1 MAYKKVVE
9 ENILKRTI
17 SRQLEARA
25 AKSAAIKQKSFAPA
39 EEAKASNG
47 LNNLFSKLFRQKEGL
62 VIADQKISAKES
74 EEKQLEF
81 GEFKDNPDKS
91 LENTVELSLSAFSEP
106 LNKNLDVKL
115 QEDISGVKQQANQE
129 LKAGFDGVNQLEDES
144 QELQEGLTE
153 VNPFNE
159 TIEELQANE
168 AKQDTS
174 QELKDGLTEGNQFN
188 GTIEELQVN
197 EAKQDAS
204 QELQDGLTEV
214 NQFNGTIEELQ
225 VNEAKQDATQELQE
239 GLTEGNP
246 FNGTIEELQ
255 VNEAKQD
262 ATQELQE
269 GLTESKQFQGKIEEK
284 QKETLAQKKGESV
297 DPKLAVKFEDNI
309 KISAKNIVN
318 KTEPLKQKQENFQPP
333 IVSVSVITDEEGKI
347 IGLNKFI
354 NVQASKLAR
363 SKGYSGKRKL
373 ANVTKRAKK
382 RARISS
388 DENGGKISISR

>member
-239 GLTEGNP
+239 GLTE
-246 FNGTIEELQ
+246 
-255 VNEAKQD
+255 
-262 ATQELQE
+262 
-269 GLTESKQFQGKIEEK
+269 SKQFQGKIEEK